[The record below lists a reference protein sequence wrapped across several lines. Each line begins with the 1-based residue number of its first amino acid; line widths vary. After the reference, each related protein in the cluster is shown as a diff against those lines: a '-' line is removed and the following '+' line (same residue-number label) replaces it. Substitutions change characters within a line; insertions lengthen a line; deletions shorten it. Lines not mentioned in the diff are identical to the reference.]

1 MVRLLVATVVILTPF
16 RCAAQSG
23 PVREIV
29 LRGRVIDAETNAPVG
44 LSAILVNNIQATAGT
59 DGRFELRLPRPRLL
73 LQVRLA
79 VIRIGYEPLR
89 QELSLVADSTLD
101 LGTLKL
107 QPLPVQIFVDYVG
120 SGRHR

>member
-1 MVRLLVATVVILTPF
+1 MVRLLVVTMMILMPF
-16 RCAAQSG
+16 EISAQSD
-23 PVREIV
+23 PARQVV
-29 LRGRVIDAETNAPVG
+29 LRGRIVDAETNAPVA
-44 LSAILVNNIQATAGT
+44 LSGIVVNNVQATAGT

-89 QELSLVADSTLD
+89 QELSLMADSTLD

-107 QPLPVQIFVDYVG
+107 PRLPPQVFVDFVD

>member
-1 MVRLLVATVVILTPF
+1 MVRLLVVTTMILMPF
-16 RCAAQSG
+16 EITAQSG
-23 PVREIV
+23 PPREIV
-29 LRGRVIDAETNAPVG
+29 LRGRVIDAETNAPVA
-44 LSAILVNNIQATAGT
+44 LSAIVVNNVQATAGT

-79 VIRIGYEPLR
+79 ASRIGYEPLR

-107 QPLPVQIFVDYVG
+107 QRLPVKVFVDYVD
-120 SGRHR
+120 SARHR